1 MSTKWAKVK
10 LADILKPIWRQEKV
24 IPSSE
29 YRLLGTRWYG
39 GGLFIKEVCLGQQIR
54 ADRLYR
60 VQKGNFVYNRLFA
73 WKGSF
78 ALAGP
83 ESDGCY
89 VSNEFP
95 CFEVDQNYLDS
106 NFLLWYFRREITWNE
121 VLNLSTGAT
130 PTSRNRLK
138 EQIFLNLE
146 IPLPPLAEQRRIVAK
161 IDQLAAKIAEARGL
175 CDQTIA
181 ETEFLTR
188 SVFNS
193 AFQSRTD
200 WKCAEVGDLCEPP
213 QYGFTESAITDPIGP
228 HFLRITDIQG
238 GSVNW
243 DSVPYC
249 DCPDPTKYLLQP
261 DDILFART
269 GATTGKSFLIAECP
283 TAVFASYL
291 IRLRVRKQVTP
302 EYLYIFFQSPQY
314 WNQIADQKKGTG
326 QPNLNGSK
334 LSHLRIPVPPLHEQS
349 HIVSRLKILQA
360 KVNVLRGLQAQT
372 TAELD
377 ALLPSILDKAFKG
390 EL

>member
-1 MSTKWAKVK
+1 MPDV
-10 LADILKPIWRQEKV
+10 
-24 IPSSE
+24 E
-29 YRLLGTRWYG
+29 Y
-39 GGLFIKEVCLGQQIR
+39 
-54 ADRLYR
+54 
-60 VQKGNFVYNRLFA
+60 
-73 WKGSF
+73 
-78 ALAGP
+78 
-83 ESDGCY
+83 
-89 VSNEFP
+89 
-95 CFEVDQNYLDS
+95 
-106 NFLLWYFRREITWNE
+106 REITVRLWGKGVIE
-121 VLNLSTGAT
+121 RRRRLGAEISGDRRFAARSAQFIV
-130 PTSRNRLK
+130 SRIDARNGAMGLVPPELDGAIVSNDFPLFDLDKTKIQPEFLGWLCQTREFVELCQRASEGTTNRVRLQ
-138 EQIFLNLE
+138 EGRFLALE

-228 HFLRITDIQG
+228 RFLRITDIQG

-269 GATTGKSFLIAECP
+269 GATTGKSFLVAECP

>member
-1 MSTKWAKVK
+1 MNKRWPKVR
-10 LADILKPIWRQEKV
+10 LGEVLRR
-24 IPSSE
+24 SE
-29 YRLLGTRWYG
+29 EIIQLMPDVEY
-39 GGLFIKEVCLGQQIR
+39 
-54 ADRLYR
+54 
-60 VQKGNFVYNRLFA
+60 
-73 WKGSF
+73 
-78 ALAGP
+78 
-83 ESDGCY
+83 
-89 VSNEFP
+89 
-95 CFEVDQNYLDS
+95 
-106 NFLLWYFRREITWNE
+106 REITVRLWGKGVIE
-121 VLNLSTGAT
+121 RRRRLGAEISGDRRFAARSAQFIV
-130 PTSRNRLK
+130 SRIDARNGAMGLVPPELDGAIVSNDFPLFDLDKTKIQPEFLGWLCQTREFVELCQRASEGTTNRVRLQ
-138 EQIFLNLE
+138 EGRFLALE

-228 HFLRITDIQG
+228 RFLRITDIQG

-269 GATTGKSFLIAECP
+269 GATTGKSFLVAECP